1 MGFHT
6 KNVSMIQ
13 SKLAT
18 FMRLTPRSARRQ
30 RARTEAVKTARTS
43 RSLPKRFWQN
53 LALIAVPAA
62 VLVGIETYHATT
74 ILPDLARSRAA
85 VAHTL
90 QVIDAARTLDETI
103 QDAQRGE
110 RGFIITGNL
119 EYLEPYTDGIKDAPA
134 RLTELKKLTEDNPE
148 QQRRLDLL
156 VEQINIELSQL
167 KRSVDA
173 RKHEGFDAARQVVA
187 NNIAQDTMRVI
198 TQLIGFVIRTE
209 YGLLEKREARVTEGQ
224 TASTRITVL
233 AAALALTTMIV
244 GIVLL
249 VLNLNRL
256 ARAQAVSTENEER
269 FRSLLESAPDAMVI
283 VDQEGIVDLVNA
295 QTESLFGYTRAEII
309 GQSIEM
315 LLPERYRER
324 HVEHRHTFFANPR
337 TRPMASG
344 VELYGRRKGGTEFPV
359 EISLS
364 PFRREESVF
373 AFGAVRDISERRQR
387 EKELEQSQAA
397 LVQAQK
403 MEAVGQLTGGIA
415 HDFNNLLTAIQ
426 GSIELV
432 MRRASRLEPETTRLL
447 GLAMSA
453 GERGAALTHR
463 LLAFSRQQSLSPQY
477 IDINRHVSGI
487 SDLLRRTLGEEIAIE
502 TVLAGGLWRCFVDA
516 NQLESALLNIAVNA
530 RDAMPDGGKLT
541 VETGN
546 TYLDEDYAAMHEDVS
561 PGQYVLLAVTDTG
574 TGMSPEVMSH
584 ALEPFF
590 TTKESGKGT
599 GLGLSQV
606 YGFVKQFGGHIKLYS
621 EPGLGTTVKVYLR
634 RSTPEAMTEPV
645 PDRSASILPGNGETV
660 LLVEDDAQ
668 VREFSASALRHLGY
682 RVLETSESSTALN
695 ILAEHSEIALLLTD
709 VGLPGLN
716 GRQLAEEARER
727 VPRLKVVYMTGYARN
742 AIVHHGVFDAGVDLL
757 GKPFTTEGL
766 GRKLQE
772 VLQRD

>member
-1 MGFHT
+1 MWFHLPPKPDYT
-6 KNVSMIQ
+6 RRDRRSVLDGLPQNRPLLDGTDPRPLAMDFHAKNVSMIQ
-13 SKLAT
+13 SKLA
-18 FMRLTPRSARRQ
+18 
-30 RARTEAVKTARTS
+30 
-43 RSLPKRFWQN
+43 
-53 LALIAVPAA
+53 
-62 VLVGIETYHATT
+62 
-74 ILPDLARSRAA
+74 
-85 VAHTL
+85 
-90 QVIDAARTLDETI
+90 
-103 QDAQRGE
+103 
-110 RGFIITGNL
+110 
-119 EYLEPYTDGIKDAPA
+119 
-134 RLTELKKLTEDNPE
+134 
-148 QQRRLDLL
+148 
-156 VEQINIELSQL
+156 
-167 KRSVDA
+167 
-173 RKHEGFDAARQVVA
+173 
-187 NNIAQDTMRVI
+187 
-198 TQLIGFVIRTE
+198 
-209 YGLLEKREARVTEGQ
+209 
-224 TASTRITVL
+224 
-233 AAALALTTMIV
+233 
-244 GIVLL
+244 
-249 VLNLNRL
+249 NLNRVVT
-256 ARAQAVSTENEER
+256 AQAVSTENEDR

-309 GQSIEM
+309 GQSIET
-315 LLPERYRER
+315 LLPERYRKQ
-324 HVEHRHTFFANPR
+324 HVQHRHTFFANPR

-344 VELYGRRKGGTEFPV
+344 VELYGRRKDGTEFPV

-373 AFGAVRDISERRQR
+373 AFGAVRDITERRQR

-397 LVQAQK
+397 LAQAQK

-415 HDFNNLLTAIQ
+415 HDFNNLLTVIQ

-432 MRRASRLEPETTRLL
+432 MRRANRLDPETTRLL
-447 GLAMSA
+447 GLAISA

-463 LLAFSRQQSLSPQY
+463 LLAFSRQQSLSPQH

-487 SDLLRRTLGEEIAIE
+487 SDLIRRTLGEAIAIG
-502 TVLAGGLWRCFVDA
+502 TVLAGGLWHCFVDP

-546 TYLDEDYAAMHEDVS
+546 TYLDEEYATMLEDVS
-561 PGQYVLLAVTDTG
+561 PGPYVLLAVTDTG

-584 ALEPFF
+584 ALELFF

-606 YGFVKQFGGHIKLYS
+606 YGFVKQSGGHIKLYS
-621 EPGLGTTVKVYLR
+621 EPGLGTTVKVYLP

-682 RVLETSESSTALN
+682 CVLEASEASAALN

-709 VGLPGLN
+709 VGLPDLN
-716 GRQLAEEARER
+716 GRQLAEEARRR

-742 AIVHHGVFDAGVDLL
+742 AIVHHGVLDAGVDLL
-757 GKPFTTEGL
+757 AKPFTTEGL
-766 GRKLQE
+766 GWKLQE
-772 VLQRD
+772 VLRRD

>member
-1 MGFHT
+1 
-6 KNVSMIQ
+6 MIR
-13 SKLAT
+13 SNLARL
-18 FMRLTPRSARRQ
+18 MRLSPRFALRQ
-30 RARTEAVKTARTS
+30 RLGTKDAKTLRTGRN
-43 RSLPKRFWQN
+43 LPKRSWQN

-90 QVIDAARTLDETI
+90 QVIDAARTLDEAI

-119 EYLEPYTDGIKDAPA
+119 EYLEPYTEGIKDAPA
-134 RLTELKKLTEDNPE
+134 RLAELKKLTEDNPE

-156 VEQINIELSQL
+156 EEQINIELSQL

-173 RKHEGFDAARQVVA
+173 RKNEGFDAARQVVA

-198 TQLIGFVIRTE
+198 TQLIGFVISTE
-209 YGLLEKREARVTEGQ
+209 DGLLEKRQARVTEGQ
-224 TASTRITVL
+224 TASTRTSVL
-233 AAALALTTMIV
+233 AAALALATMIL

-249 VLNLNRL
+249 VLNLNRV
-256 ARAQAVSTENEER
+256 ANAQAVSTENEER
-269 FRSLLESAPDAMVI
+269 FRSLLESAPDAMVV
-283 VDQEGIVDLVNA
+283 VDQEGIIDLVNA
-295 QTESLFGYTRAEII
+295 QTVSLFGYSREEMI
-309 GQSIEM
+309 GKSIEM
-315 LLPERYRER
+315 LLPERYRDQ
-324 HVEHRHTFFANPR
+324 HIQHRRAFFANPR

-344 VELYGRRKGGTEFPV
+344 VELYGRRKDGTEFPV

-364 PFRREESVF
+364 PFRTDQTVF
-373 AFGAVRDISERRQR
+373 AFGALRDITERRQR
-387 EKELEQSQAA
+387 EQALEQSQAA
-397 LVQAQK
+397 LAQAQK

-426 GSIELV
+426 GSIELA
-432 MRRASRLEPETTRLL
+432 MRRAGNLDPDTARLL
-447 GLAMSA
+447 GLATSA

-463 LLAFSRQQSLSPQY
+463 LLAFSRQQSLSPQH

-487 SDLLRRTLGEEIAIE
+487 SELLRRTLGEAIAIE
-502 TVLAGGLWRCFVDA
+502 TVLAGGLWRCFVDP

-541 VETGN
+541 IETGN
-546 TYLDEDYAAMHEDVS
+546 TYLDEEYAAHEDVS
-561 PGQYVLLAVTDTG
+561 SGQYVLLAVTDTG
-574 TGMSPEVMSH
+574 TGMSPEIIAH

-599 GLGLSQV
+599 GLGLSQI
-606 YGFVKQFGGHIKLYS
+606 YGFVKQSGGHIKIYS
-621 EPGLGTTVKVYLR
+621 EIGLGTTVKLYLP
-634 RSTPEAMTEPV
+634 RSSSEAMPERV
-645 PDRSASILPGNGETV
+645 PDRSSSILPGNGETV

-668 VREFSASALRHLGY
+668 VREFSASALAHLGY
-682 RVLETSESSTALN
+682 RVLEAPESSTALK

-709 VGLPGLN
+709 VGLPDLTGH
-716 GRQLAEEARER
+716 QLAEEARRR
-727 VPRLKVVYMTGYARN
+727 VPRLKVIYMTGYARN
-742 AIVHHGVFDAGVDLL
+742 AVVHHGVLDAGVDLL
-757 GKPFTTEGL
+757 AKPFTTDGL

-772 VLQRD
+772 VFRRD

>member
-1 MGFHT
+1 
-6 KNVSMIQ
+6 MIQ

-18 FMRLTPRSARRQ
+18 LVRLTQRSASRQ
-30 RARTEAVKTARTS
+30 RPRTKDAKTIRTS
-43 RSLPKRFWQN
+43 GNLSGRPWQT

-74 ILPDLARSRAA
+74 ILPNLAHSRAA

-90 QVIDAARTLDETI
+90 QVIDAARTVDEAV

-110 RGFIITGNL
+110 QGFIITGNS
-119 EYLEPYTDGIKDAPA
+119 EYLEPYTNSIKDTPA
-134 RLTELKKLTEDNPE
+134 RLAELKKLTEDNSE

-156 VEQINIELSQL
+156 EEQIHIEFSQL

-173 RKHEGFDAARQVVA
+173 RQNEGFDAARQVVA

-198 TQLIGFVIRTE
+198 TQLIGLVISTE
-209 YGLLEKREARVTEGQ
+209 YGLLNRRQARVSEGQ
-224 TASTRITVL
+224 TASTRISVAAAVL
-233 AAALALTTMIV
+233 ALVTMV
-244 GIVLL
+244 AGIILL
-249 VLNLNRL
+249 VLNLNRA
-256 ARAQAVSTENEER
+256 ARAQAVSAENEER

-315 LLPERYRER
+315 LLPQRYREQ
-324 HVEHRHTFFANPR
+324 HVQHRRTFFANPR

-364 PFRREESVF
+364 PFRTAEGVF

-387 EKELEQSQAA
+387 QQALEQSQAA
-397 LVQAQK
+397 LAQAQK
-403 MEAVGQLTGGIA
+403 MEVVGQLTGGIA

-432 MRRASRLEPETTRLL
+432 MRRAGNLDPDIARLL
-447 GLAMSA
+447 GLATSA

-463 LLAFSRQQSLSPQY
+463 LLAFSRQQSLSPQH
-477 IDINRHVSGI
+477 IDINRHVGSI
-487 SDLLRRTLGEEIAIE
+487 SELLRRTLGEAIAIE
-502 TVLAGGLWRCFVDA
+502 TVLAGGLWHCFVDP

-541 VETGN
+541 IETGN
-546 TYLDEDYAAMHEDVS
+546 TYLDEEYAAMHEDVS

-574 TGMSPEVMSH
+574 SGMSPEIVTH

-590 TTKESGKGT
+590 TTKEAGKGT

-606 YGFVKQFGGHIKLYS
+606 YGFVKQSGGHIKLYS
-621 EPGLGTTVKVYLR
+621 ELDLGTTVKVYLS
-634 RSTPEAMTEPV
+634 RSIPEAMAEPV
-645 PDRSASILPGNGETV
+645 ADRSASILPGNGETV
-660 LLVEDDAQ
+660 LLVEDDAA
-668 VREFSASALRHLGY
+668 VREFGASALTHLGY
-682 RVLETSESSTALN
+682 RVLEAPEASTALN
-695 ILAEHSEIALLLTD
+695 ILGEHSEIALLLTD
-709 VGLPGLN
+709 VALPGLN
-716 GRQLAEEARER
+716 GRQLAGEARRR
-727 VPRLKVVYMTGYARN
+727 VPRLKVVYMTGYAEN
-742 AIVHHGVFDAGVDLL
+742 AVVHHGVLGAGVDLL
-757 GKPFTTEGL
+757 AKPFTTDGL

-772 VLQRD
+772 VLRRD

>member
-1 MGFHT
+1 
-6 KNVSMIQ
+6 MIQ
-13 SKLAT
+13 S
-18 FMRLTPRSARRQ
+18 FVRLTPRSARRQ
-30 RARTEAVKTARTS
+30 RARTEAITTARTS

-90 QVIDAARTLDETI
+90 QVIDAARTLDEAI

-134 RLTELKKLTEDNPE
+134 RLTELKKLTGDNPE

-173 RKHEGFDAARQVVA
+173 RKNEGFDAARQVVA
-187 NNIAQDTMRVI
+187 NNTAQDTMRVI
-198 TQLIGFVIRTE
+198 TQLIGFVISTE

-233 AAALALTTMIV
+233 AAALALATMIV

-249 VLNLNRL
+249 VLNLKRL
-256 ARAQAVSTENEER
+256 ARARAVSTENEER
-269 FRSLLESAPDAMVI
+269 FRSLLESAPDAMVV
-283 VDQEGIVDLVNA
+283 VDQDGIIDLVNA

-315 LLPERYRER
+315 LLPERYRDR
-324 HVEHRHTFFANPR
+324 HIQHRGVFFANPR

-344 VELYGRRKGGTEFPV
+344 VELYGRRKDGTEFPV

-364 PFRREESVF
+364 PFRTDEGVL

-387 EKELEQSQAA
+387 EQALEQSQAA
-397 LVQAQK
+397 LAQAQK

-432 MRRASRLEPETTRLL
+432 FQGPNDLDPETKRLL
-447 GLAMSA
+447 TSAMRA
-453 GERGAALTHR
+453 AERGGALTHQ
-463 LLAFSRQQSLSPQY
+463 LLAFSRQQTLAPQD
-477 IDINRHVSGI
+477 IDINRRVAGMAEM
-487 SDLLRRTLGEEIAIE
+487 LRRTIGESIEIE
-502 TVLAGGLWRCFVDA
+502 TVLATGLWHCFVDP
-516 NQLESALLNIAVNA
+516 NHLESALVNLAVNA
-530 RDAMPDGGKLT
+530 RDAMPDGGKLRI
-541 VETGN
+541 ETGS
-546 TYLDEDYAAMHEDVS
+546 TFIDEEYAAATQQDVT
-561 PGQYVLLAVTDTG
+561 PGQYVMLAVSDTG
-574 TGMSPEVMSH
+574 TGMTAETMAH
-584 ALEPFF
+584 AFEPFF
-590 TTKESGKGT
+590 TTKSLGQGT

-606 YGFVKQFGGHIKLYS
+606 FGFVK
-621 EPGLGTTVKVYLR
+621 
-634 RSTPEAMTEPV
+634 
-645 PDRSASILPGNGETV
+645 
-660 LLVEDDAQ
+660 
-668 VREFSASALRHLGY
+668 
-682 RVLETSESSTALN
+682 
-695 ILAEHSEIALLLTD
+695 
-709 VGLPGLN
+709 
-716 GRQLAEEARER
+716 
-727 VPRLKVVYMTGYARN
+727 
-742 AIVHHGVFDAGVDLL
+742 
-757 GKPFTTEGL
+757 
-766 GRKLQE
+766 
-772 VLQRD
+772 

>member
-1 MGFHT
+1 
-6 KNVSMIQ
+6 
-13 SKLAT
+13 
-18 FMRLTPRSARRQ
+18 MRTTRNP
-30 RARTEAVKTARTS
+30 
-43 RSLPKRFWQN
+43 PKRSWQN

-90 QVIDAARTLDETI
+90 QVIDAARTLDEAI

-110 RGFIITGNL
+110 QGFIITGNL
-119 EYLEPYTDGIKDAPA
+119 EYLEPYTNAIKDAPA
-134 RLTELKKLTEDNPE
+134 RLAELKKLTEDNPE

-156 VEQINIELSQL
+156 EEQINIELSQL

-173 RKHEGFDAARQVVA
+173 RQNEGFDAARQVVA

-198 TQLIGFVIRTE
+198 TQLIGFVISTE
-209 YGLLEKREARVTEGQ
+209 YGLLEKRQARVTEGQ

-233 AAALALTTMIV
+233 AAALALTTMIT

-249 VLNLNRL
+249 VLNLNRV

-269 FRSLLESAPDAMVI
+269 FRSLLESAPDAMVV
-283 VDQEGIVDLVNA
+283 VDQEGIIDLVNA
-295 QTESLFGYTRAEII
+295 QTVSLFGYSRGEMI

-315 LLPERYRER
+315 LLPERYRDQ
-324 HVEHRHTFFANPR
+324 HVQHRRAFFANPR

-344 VELYGRRKGGTEFPV
+344 VELYGRRKDGTEFPV

-364 PFRREESVF
+364 PFRADESVF
-373 AFGAVRDISERRQR
+373 AFGAVRDITERRQR

-397 LVQAQK
+397 LAQAQK

-432 MRRASRLEPETTRLL
+432 MRQAGNLDPDTARLL
-447 GLAMSA
+447 GLATSA

-463 LLAFSRQQSLSPQY
+463 LLAFSRQQTLSPQH

-487 SDLLRRTLGEEIAIE
+487 SELLRRTLGEAIAIE
-502 TVLAGGLWRCFVDA
+502 TVLAGGLWRCFVDP
-516 NQLESALLNIAVNA
+516 NQVESALLNIAVNA

-541 VETGN
+541 IETGN
-546 TYLDEDYAAMHEDVS
+546 TYLDEEYAAHEDVS

-574 TGMSPEVMSH
+574 TGMSPEIMAH

-599 GLGLSQV
+599 GLG
-606 YGFVKQFGGHIKLYS
+606 
-621 EPGLGTTVKVYLR
+621 
-634 RSTPEAMTEPV
+634 
-645 PDRSASILPGNGETV
+645 
-660 LLVEDDAQ
+660 
-668 VREFSASALRHLGY
+668 
-682 RVLETSESSTALN
+682 
-695 ILAEHSEIALLLTD
+695 
-709 VGLPGLN
+709 
-716 GRQLAEEARER
+716 
-727 VPRLKVVYMTGYARN
+727 
-742 AIVHHGVFDAGVDLL
+742 
-757 GKPFTTEGL
+757 
-766 GRKLQE
+766 
-772 VLQRD
+772 